1 MSTGTAAPRK
11 RGDRSAVPLPP
22 ADCGWLVYILEC
34 RDGTLYTGV
43 TNDLPNRYQAHM
55 AGKGARYTRSHPPRR
70 IAAWGLQPDR
80 SSACKLEW
88 AVKQLSRGAKV
99 QGLCASSEVNSHG

>member
-1 MSTGTAAPRK
+1 MK
-11 RGDRSAVPLPP
+11 RMPRSAVPMPP
-22 ADCGWLVYILEC
+22 VNCGWLVYILEC
-34 RDGTLYTGV
+34 RDGTFYTGV
-43 TNDLPNRYQAHM
+43 TNDLPNRYSAHV

-88 AVKQLSRGAKV
+88 EVKQLPRRLKV
-99 QGLCASSEVNSHG
+99 QGLCASSEVSSNG